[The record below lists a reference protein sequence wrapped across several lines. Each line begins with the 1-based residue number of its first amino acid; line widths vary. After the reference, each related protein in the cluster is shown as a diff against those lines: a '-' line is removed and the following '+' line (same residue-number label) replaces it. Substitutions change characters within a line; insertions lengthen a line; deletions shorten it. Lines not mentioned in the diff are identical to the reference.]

1 MSEEY
6 KEFIAVPEETPGYHP
21 TPESSPELTKR
32 SWSVIIIIIIIVII
46 ILILMNH
53 IIVMVMFVRFGSL
66 MSTEKDESYT
76 VVVKGK
82 ALASIKVFDKK
93 MPKDFYL
100 KQILGRP
107 HPRFPLCVGPPALG
121 SLSGLLQAGVQERI
135 HRPCHVPKTGFNH
148 QYCSD
153 NDPFW

>member
-6 KEFIAVPEETPGYHP
+6 KEYIAVPEETPGYHP

-32 SWSVIIIIIIIVII
+32 SWSVITIIIIVII
-46 ILILMNH
+46 ILIL
-53 IIVMVMFVRFGSL
+53 IKMFVRFGSL

-121 SLSGLLQAGVQERI
+121 SLSSLLQAGVQERI
-135 HRPCHVPKTGFNH
+135 HRACHVPKTGFNH
-148 QYCSD
+148 QHCSD
-153 NDPFW
+153 NDPIW

>member
-32 SWSVIIIIIIIVII
+32 SWSVIIIIIIVII
-46 ILILMNH
+46 ILILINI
-53 IIVMVMFVRFGSL
+53 IIVIIMFVRFGSL

-93 MPKDFYL
+93 F
-100 KQILGRP
+100 R
-107 HPRFPLCVGPPALG
+107 
-121 SLSGLLQAGVQERI
+121 RI
-135 HRPCHVPKTGFNH
+135 FI
-148 QYCSD
+148 
-153 NDPFW
+153 

>member
-32 SWSVIIIIIIIVII
+32 SWSVIIIIIIVII
-46 ILILMNH
+46 ILIL
-53 IIVMVMFVRFGSL
+53 IKMFVRFGSL

-135 HRPCHVPKTGFNH
+135 HCSRHVPKTGFNH

-153 NDPFW
+153 NDPIW